1 MRYFAY
7 LMKVRWFSPN
17 GKHYY
22 SVSFCPVHGYMKS
35 KIRVRKSEEDKVYIV
50 KTSKFIS
57 QEDCQKI
64 LQKRDHAKKHKK
76 AKKA

>member
-1 MRYFAY
+1 
-7 LMKVRWFSPN
+7 
-17 GKHYY
+17 
-22 SVSFCPVHGYMKS
+22 MKS

-64 LQKRDHAKKHKK
+64 LQKRDQAKKHNK